1 LRDEDVLKRA
11 IAWFCL
17 LAGAL
22 LNIELV
28 LTAGRVN
35 FVWLLLLVLAVS
47 FFQRN
52 GWSTPANK
60 AKDDEHNPESDSDS

>member
-1 LRDEDVLKRA
+1 MLKRG

-22 LNIELV
+22 LNIELL

-35 FVWLLLLVLAVS
+35 FVWLLFFGLAVA

-52 GWSTPANK
+52 GWLAAGNK
-60 AKDDEHNPESDSDS
+60 ATEGETKPEGDSDS

>member
-1 LRDEDVLKRA
+1 MLKRA
-11 IAWFCL
+11 IAWFCF

-22 LNIELV
+22 LNIELL

-35 FVWLLLLVLAVS
+35 FVWLLFFGLAVA

-52 GWSTPANK
+52 GWSAPGNK
-60 AKDDEHNPESDSDS
+60 GAEGEAEPESEPDS

>member
-1 LRDEDVLKRA
+1 MLKRG

-22 LNIELV
+22 LNIELL

-35 FVWLLLLVLAVS
+35 FVWLLLCGLAVL

-52 GWSTPANK
+52 GWSAAGNK
-60 AKDDEHNPESDSDS
+60 AKEDAADLEGDSDS

>member
-1 LRDEDVLKRA
+1 MLKRG

-35 FVWLLLLVLAVS
+35 FVWLLFFGLAVA

-52 GWSTPANK
+52 GWSAAGNK
-60 AKDDEHNPESDSDS
+60 AKEDAAGPKGDSDS

>member
-1 LRDEDVLKRA
+1 MLKRG

-22 LNIELV
+22 LNIELL

-35 FVWLLLLVLAVS
+35 FVWLLFFGLAVA

-52 GWSTPANK
+52 GWSAPENK
-60 AKDDEHNPESDSDS
+60 GTEDEAKPEGEPDS

>member
-1 LRDEDVLKRA
+1 MLKRA

-17 LAGAL
+17 LGGGL

-35 FVWLLLLVLAVS
+35 FVWLLFFGLAVA

-52 GWSTPANK
+52 GWSAPGSKGSEGEA
-60 AKDDEHNPESDSDS
+60 EPEGEPDS

>member
-1 LRDEDVLKRA
+1 MGNEDMLKRA

-17 LAGAL
+17 VAGAL
-22 LNIELV
+22 LNIELL

-35 FVWLLLLVLAVS
+35 FVWLLLFGLAVS

-52 GWSTPANK
+52 GWSAAGNK
-60 AKDDEHNPESDSDS
+60 ATEDEAKPEGEPDS

>member
-1 LRDEDVLKRA
+1 MLKRG

-22 LNIELV
+22 LNIELL

-35 FVWLLLLVLAVS
+35 FVWLLLFGLAVS

-52 GWSTPANK
+52 GWSAVGNK
-60 AKDDEHNPESDSDS
+60 AKEDAAKPEGKSDP